1 MKSLIIILSA
11 ISFLMTKGQSTN
23 INDMKKSIVNTK
35 LGKIVVYQKIAN
47 TKNIPIIF
55 LHGVYFDHHLWDN
68 QIKEIND
75 RVVITVDMPLHGES
89 RNISNPDWTL
99 NDCADMLLEILDS
112 LQIPKVIAVGHSWG
126 SMTILRAAH
135 KKPER
140 FTSIG
145 LCNMPF
151 LAASKKQKNTFGLQ
165 HSMLVFRN
173 FYTKQ
178 AAKALFGKTSLVKNP
193 SLINQL
199 SQPMN
204 VLTNKEV
211 KQIDKKVILDAEDAT
226 SLIQNLQVKAIALK
240 GKEDYVPLPPKI
252 ETIIVEGGHISPLEE
267 PLKVL
272 YLIKTLMEYKPSN

>member
-211 KQIDKKVILDAEDAT
+211 KLIDKKVILDAEDAAL
-226 SLIQNLQVKAIALK
+226 LIQNMQVKAIALK
-240 GKEDYVPLPPKI
+240 GKEDYVPTPPKI
-252 ETIIVEGGHISPLEE
+252 ETIVVEGGHISPLEKPE
-267 PLKVL
+267 EVL
-272 YLIKTLMEYKPSN
+272 NLIKKLTK

>member
-226 SLIQNLQVKAIALK
+226 LLIQNLQIKAIALK
-240 GKEDYVPLPPKI
+240 GKEDYVPTPPKI
-252 ETIIVEGGHISPLEE
+252 ETVIVDGGHISPLEQ
-267 PLKVL
+267 PIKVQV
-272 YLIKTLMEYKPSN
+272 LIQTLIDTKGE

>member
-23 INDMKKSIVNTK
+23 IHDMKKSIVNTK

-47 TKNIPIIF
+47 AKNIPIIF

-240 GKEDYVPLPPKI
+240 GKEDYVPTPTSI
-252 ETIIVEGGHISPLEE
+252 ETIVVEGGHISPLEKPE
-267 PLKVL
+267 EVL
-272 YLIKTLMEYKPSN
+272 NLIKKLTK

>member
-1 MKSLIIILSA
+1 MKSLITILLA

-23 INDMKKSIVNTK
+23 TNDMKKSIVNTK

-240 GKEDYVPLPPKI
+240 GKEDYVPTPPKI
-252 ETIIVEGGHISPLEE
+252 ETIVVEGGHISPLEKPE
-267 PLKVL
+267 EVL
-272 YLIKTLMEYKPSN
+272 NLIKKLTK

>member
-11 ISFLMTKGQSTN
+11 ISFLMTKGQSTS

-211 KQIDKKVILDAEDAT
+211 KLIDKKVILDAEDAAL
-226 SLIQNLQVKAIALK
+226 LIQNMQVKAIALK
-240 GKEDYVPLPPKI
+240 GKEDYVPTPPKI
-252 ETIIVEGGHISPLEE
+252 ETIVVEGGHISPLEKPE
-267 PLKVL
+267 EVL
-272 YLIKTLMEYKPSN
+272 NLIKKLTK

>member
-23 INDMKKSIVNTK
+23 IHDMKKSIVNTK

-47 TKNIPIIF
+47 AKNIPIIF

-211 KQIDKKVILDAEDAT
+211 KLIDKKVILDAEDAAL
-226 SLIQNLQVKAIALK
+226 LIQNMQVKAIALK
-240 GKEDYVPLPPKI
+240 GKEDYVPTPPKI
-252 ETIIVEGGHISPLEE
+252 ETIVVEGGHISPLEKPE
-267 PLKVL
+267 EVL
-272 YLIKTLMEYKPSN
+272 NLIKKLTK

>member
-23 INDMKKSIVNTK
+23 IHDMKKSIVNTK

-240 GKEDYVPLPPKI
+240 GKEDYVPTPTSI
-252 ETIIVEGGHISPLEE
+252 ETIVVEGGHISPLEKPE
-267 PLKVL
+267 EVL
-272 YLIKTLMEYKPSN
+272 NLIKKLTK